1 MNKELALLKTL
12 LQKDFYDDHKGI
24 RCPDKIFTKDMRK
37 IKQTIDYAMQT
48 YETDLSVAEIEAL
61 FFARNSSL
69 TTANKVLYQ
78 DAFTAM
84 QKENALNK
92 DIAEEVLS
100 RMFQQVVGEEV
111 ANLGFDFVNGNKTS
125 LEPLRELLQ
134 YYNDDFLPALKVEW
148 EDTSIQRL
156 LELNGL
162 ESKWKFNIPSLTRR
176 VDGISGGHL
185 IMVGARPNVGK
196 CLRKGTKVIMAD
208 GTLKAVEDIAVG
220 DKLHGVYGKDK
231 HHVNVTALGN
241 GFEEHYRITLR
252 DGSYFD
258 CNASHILCLKR
269 KKPEG
274 KHKHGDI
281 INVSVAEYLQWPE
294 GRKSRYSAW
303 RSPTILPYKE
313 LPMNPYLLGAW
324 LGDGTSSKPQYTIA
338 EAELV
343 TVIRDTIEY
352 EYRNLTLKGAKY
364 SKLAFDVV
372 GKDTK
377 CNRHSNTNGFMDA
390 LRDTGLLNNKHIPA
404 DYFLASFTQR
414 LEVLCGIID
423 TDGYYHN
430 GIYEVTQKNVTLA
443 NDIVRLAHSLG
454 MAASIRDCE
463 KSSQNGTVGQYKRIR
478 ISPGKVAVPCVL
490 QRKRHTPN
498 ENTKDSSMQSFT
510 VEPIGVQEYFGFT
523 LDGNNLFMVD
533 NNIVTHNTSFHATLI
548 AAEGGFAHQGAKC
561 LVLVNEEAAHRVGAR
576 YLTAATNMTLEEV
589 KENPA
594 LAGMRYQKVKD
605 NIHLK
610 DCTGR
615 DMTYVEQLVKLER
628 PDIVILDMG
637 DKFAAKT
644 SDKSDVFLKDAAIYA
659 RNIAKQYDCGI
670 FWMSQLSAEAEGRVD
685 VNMSMMEGSKTGK
698 AAEADLM
705 LLLSKNALTEGQEEE
720 ASARYITVA
729 KNKVSGWHGR
739 INCELDGAR
748 AIYTA

>member
-196 CLRKGTKVIMAD
+196 
-208 GTLKAVEDIAVG
+208 
-220 DKLHGVYGKDK
+220 
-231 HHVNVTALGN
+231 
-241 GFEEHYRITLR
+241 
-252 DGSYFD
+252 
-258 CNASHILCLKR
+258 
-269 KKPEG
+269 
-274 KHKHGDI
+274 
-281 INVSVAEYLQWPE
+281 
-294 GRKSRYSAW
+294 
-303 RSPTILPYKE
+303 
-313 LPMNPYLLGAW
+313 
-324 LGDGTSSKPQYTIA
+324 
-338 EAELV
+338 
-343 TVIRDTIEY
+343 
-352 EYRNLTLKGAKY
+352 
-364 SKLAFDVV
+364 
-372 GKDTK
+372 
-377 CNRHSNTNGFMDA
+377 
-390 LRDTGLLNNKHIPA
+390 
-404 DYFLASFTQR
+404 
-414 LEVLCGIID
+414 
-423 TDGYYHN
+423 
-430 GIYEVTQKNVTLA
+430 
-443 NDIVRLAHSLG
+443 
-454 MAASIRDCE
+454 
-463 KSSQNGTVGQYKRIR
+463 
-478 ISPGKVAVPCVL
+478 
-490 QRKRHTPN
+490 
-498 ENTKDSSMQSFT
+498 
-510 VEPIGVQEYFGFT
+510 
-523 LDGNNLFMVD
+523 
-533 NNIVTHNTSFHATLI
+533 TSFHATLI

-705 LLLSKNALTEGQEEE
+705 LLLSKNALTEGQDEE